1 MADTHVQKGE
11 FAKLL
16 EEHFSSIPAIG
27 DVVTGNVISVSKGE
41 VRIDVNGVTAGVI
54 RGRELFNESP
64 EYASIKEGDEVE
76 ATVLEV
82 ENENGEMELSFRV
95 AGRARAWEKI
105 TTLLASAETVGVK
118 ILDANKGGL
127 MVQHDALRG
136 FLPVSQ
142 LSPEHYPR
150 VSGGDKQKI
159 LERLKDYI
167 GQTFQV
173 KVLDVS
179 EKEDKIIFSEKA
191 VWEDEQKSIISAYN
205 VGDDI
210 DGVVSALT
218 NFGAFVKFG
227 ELEGLVH
234 ISELAW
240 QRIDHPKDVVKQGE
254 QVKAK
259 IIQIDGSKI
268 FLSMKQLQEDPWASV
283 ASKYN
288 VGDVVKGK
296 VLKVNPFGLFVE
308 LDKDIHGL
316 AHVSELSDQSID
328 IKTFASPGDEMDFEV
343 VNIEPKE
350 HRLGLRIPGVKG
362 KLSAKTEEE
371 EKPTSAVEAD
381 VVQSEETVA
390 PDADPAPTPEPE
402 AQTAS
407 DA

>member
-1 MADTHVQKGE
+1 MADITVQKGE

-27 DVVTGNVISVSKGE
+27 DVVKGNVISVSKGE

-54 RGRELFNESP
+54 RGRELFNESA
-64 EYASIKEGDEVE
+64 EYAGIKEGDEVE

-95 AGRARAWEKI
+95 AGRAKAWEKI
-105 TTLLASAETVGVK
+105 TELHTSAETVGVK

-127 MVQHDALRG
+127 MVSHDALRG

-159 LERLKDYI
+159 LDRLKEYI

-191 VWEDEQKSIISAYN
+191 VWEDAQKSIISSYN
-205 VGDDI
+205 VGDEVE
-210 DGVVSALT
+210 GEVSALT

-240 QRIDHPKDVVKQGE
+240 QRIDHPKDVVKAGQ

-268 FLSMKQLQEDPWASV
+268 FLSMKQLQEDPWATV

-288 VGDVVKGK
+288 VGDKVTGK

-316 AHVSELSDQSID
+316 AHVSELSNEPID
-328 IKTFASPGDEMDFEV
+328 IKTFAKPGDELEFEV

-350 HRLGLRIPGVKG
+350 HRLGLRIPGVKP
-362 KLSAKTEEE
+362 KTEE
-371 EKPTSAVEAD
+371 KPAKAD
-381 VVQSEETVA
+381 VVQSEQ
-390 PDADPAPTPEPE
+390 ADTEKPAEEEKSSE
-402 AQTAS
+402 A
-407 DA
+407 